1 MNKLRLKI
9 GGVPEHYNYPWR
21 VAIEEGLFNKEKI
34 SLHWSDISGG
44 TGQMI
49 KGLETGSLDI
59 AIVLTEGITR
69 SILKGL
75 DAKVIQI
82 YVNSPLC
89 WGIHVPFKSDI
100 NKIADLEGYK
110 FAISREAS
118 GSHLMAYVLAHQNS
132 WDKMPE
138 NFNVV
143 GDIYGG
149 LWALQNNEAQIFLWE
164 KYTTQPFVNDK
175 KCRRIGEVYTP
186 WPSFVIAIRND
197 VLNKYSSEINK
208 ILNIINQR
216 SNQVKHSNSTVENIS
231 WRYNLD
237 PNEVKR
243 WLSKTDWDFNNSNL
257 YQSVHSVVKYLKM
270 LGLIN
275 NNESLNWDKKVFN
288 SN

>member
-69 SILKGL
+69 SILRGL

-89 WGIHVPFKSDI
+89 WGIHVPFKSDL
-100 NKIADLEGYK
+100 NKITDLEGYK

-118 GSHLMAYVLAHQNS
+118 GSHLMSYVLAHQNS

-208 ILNIINQR
+208 ILNIINKR
-216 SNQVKHSNSTVENIS
+216 SNQVKHCNNTVDNIS

-237 PNEVKR
+237 SIEVKS
-243 WLSKTDWDFNNSNL
+243 WLSKTDWNFNNSNL
-257 YQSVHSVVKYLKM
+257 YQSVYSVVKYLKM